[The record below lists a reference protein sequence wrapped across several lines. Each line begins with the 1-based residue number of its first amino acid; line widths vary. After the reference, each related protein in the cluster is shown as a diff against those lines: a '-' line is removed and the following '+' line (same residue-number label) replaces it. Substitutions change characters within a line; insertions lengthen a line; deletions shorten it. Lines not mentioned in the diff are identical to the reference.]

1 MDARV
6 SDSGRSENAG
16 FQKIVD
22 AFLLQ
27 EGLPF
32 SELLSTRRIVRV
44 FRRHGGLFGENRIF
58 NTATVLWA
66 FLAQVLRDGKEASC
80 QSAVA
85 GIIKQTKGSSHL

>member
-32 SELLSTRRIVRV
+32 SELLSTRRIIRV
-44 FRRHGGLFGENRIF
+44 FR
-58 NTATVLWA
+58 
-66 FLAQVLRDGKEASC
+66 
-80 QSAVA
+80 
-85 GIIKQTKGSSHL
+85 